1 MGTSWGRA
9 VGSEPDSWSLVMDSL
24 DSLIEM
30 LVAAS
35 LSLPDQLAEGD
46 SLSVFD
52 QGLVSTL
59 LLHQLLPGLQ
69 FLGWYWSADDVF
81 PRKKEV

>member
-1 MGTSWGRA
+1 M
-9 VGSEPDSWSLVMDSL
+9 GSELDSWSSVMDAL

-30 LVAAS
+30 LVASS
-35 LSLPDQLAEGD
+35 LSLPAQLAEGD

-69 FLGWYWSADDVF
+69 FLGRYWSADDVF

>member
-1 MGTSWGRA
+1 MGF
-9 VGSEPDSWSLVMDSL
+9 ELDSWSSVMDAL

-35 LSLPDQLAEGD
+35 LSLPAQLAEGD

-52 QGLVSTL
+52 QGLASTL
-59 LLHQLLPGLQ
+59 LLHQLLPALQ
-69 FLGWYWSADDVF
+69 FLGRYWSADDVF
-81 PRKKEV
+81 PWKKEV